1 MYVKSRVSDCE
12 SQGESA
18 MFLIQGDAKDLSFYT
33 ILTYPGSIFAT
44 AHRNYFFLNQFY
56 IPDCQP
62 KAKTGRS

>member
-33 ILTYPGSIFAT
+33 ILTYPGSI
-44 AHRNYFFLNQFY
+44 Y
-56 IPDCQP
+56 IPDSKP